1 MIPQLVIF
9 LPYLA
14 TLLSVGM
21 TVGTLVFALHGGY
34 SRESGQIQERVITAL
49 KEEVSALNTRIE
61 EMEKDRN
68 RQNSILSTI
77 RYALKQ
83 RGLKIV
89 IEGDFVTLSEAG
101 EKSSKVVRIQDRT
114 ALLGDDTDVS

>member
-1 MIPQLVIF
+1 MVDLSGWLAILNLV
-9 LPYLA
+9 L
-14 TLLSVGM
+14 
-21 TVGTLVFALHGGY
+21 LVFGSLGGVMAFR
-34 SRESGQIQERVITAL
+34 SAMANAERAVQSRVIAAL
-49 KEEVSALNTRIE
+49 KDEREVLNRKIE
-61 EMEKDRN
+61 EMERDYT

-101 EKSSKVVRIQDRT
+101 GKSKVTRIQDRT
-114 ALLGDDTDVS
+114 ALLDDENGAS